1 MADPIYVIPENP
13 SYDPNIRALQD
24 GDPARASTVFNP
36 VLGKIIENTH
46 AVKLAGDAN
55 ASRIEEVAEQAGQA
69 GSADNITLPGGQTVS
84 EAIGGLEESKAGL
97 DSPALTGT
105 PTAPTAAKNANS
117 TQVAT
122 TAFVKSQGYST
133 TDSPT
138 FTGSPKAPTPATGS
152 NDTRIA
158 TTAFVK
164 AQGYATAEQLNAALE
179 ELSTNGSAY
188 KLVAAAASWQK
199 GAVNAQNQYWY
210 ELAVANAEIA
220 AGDVVLVF
228 PGDTAAE
235 ALFGTNIRSLPE
247 TYAGGFKL
255 LANTQPTSSLT
266 IYYTI
271 SKQEG

>member
-13 SYDPNIRALQD
+13 AYDPNIRALQD

-36 VLGKIIENTH
+36 VLEKMITNTH

-55 ASRIEEVAEQAGQA
+55 ATRIEEVAEQAGQA

-84 EAIGGLEESKAGL
+84 EAIGGLEQSKAGVE
-97 DSPALTGT
+97 SPAFTGT
-105 PTAPTAAKNANS
+105 PTAPTPATGTNS
-117 TQVAT
+117 AQIAT
-122 TAFVKSQGYST
+122 TAFVKAQGYST
-133 TDSPT
+133 LNSPT
-138 FTGSPKAPTPATGS
+138 FTGTPKAPTPAASS

-164 AQGYATAEQLNAALE
+164 AQGYATTAQLNAALE
-179 ELSTNGSAY
+179 QLSTNGSAY
-188 KLVAAAASWQK
+188 KLVAAAAAWKK

-228 PGDTAAE
+228 PGDAAAE

-255 LANTQPTSSLT
+255 LANIQPTSSLT